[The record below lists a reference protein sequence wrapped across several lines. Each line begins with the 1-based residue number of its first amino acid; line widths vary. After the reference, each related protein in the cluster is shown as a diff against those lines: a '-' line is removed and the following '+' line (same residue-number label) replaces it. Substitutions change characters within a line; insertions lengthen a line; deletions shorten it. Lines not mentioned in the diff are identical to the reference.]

1 MHPAKVQRD
10 RVKVLTDLPNVGPAT
25 EQDLLLLGYSTPN
38 SIRGECPF
46 ALHQRL
52 CEVTGVRHDPCVIDV
67 FMSITRFLDGEEPK
81 PWWDYT
87 PERKATL
94 SKASRN
100 ATTA

>member
-10 RVKVLTDLPNVGPAT
+10 RVKVLTDLPNVGRAT
-25 EQDLLLLGYSTPN
+25 EKDLLLLGYSTPAA
-38 SIRGECPF
+38 IRGECPY

-87 PERKATL
+87 PERKAAL
-94 SKASRN
+94 AKAALN
-100 ATTA
+100 AATA